1 MEIEQAMKILH
12 PNTTLQALAEV
23 EYFVGFNQGAKREA
37 WDEACDNAC
46 VTVCDEIEKLQAENA
61 SLRDLLKLAV
71 EDLKSLADCC
81 GHCLHAGVNEDICI
95 RFDLDCKSC
104 IAKDCPCGNCKN
116 ESNWQWEHADK
127 LEKLGIEVQQ

>member
-71 EDLKSLADCC
+71 ENAEEKREKGCEFCSETRPYPNVCSPAENQRFQNSKFCKYC
-81 GHCLHAGVNEDICI
+81 G
-95 RFDLDCKSC
+95 R
-104 IAKDCPCGNCKN
+104 
-116 ESNWQWEHADK
+116 K
-127 LEKLGIEVQQ
+127 LEAKQ